1 MAKERIF
8 TYSST
13 QFSLQERFQGP
24 IMSWLFG
31 IISRDLSPKTIAQ
44 CDAIHGVPL
53 KTFTKKGSF
62 HFSIGG
68 LRSTCL
74 FGETLNSQ
82 NEIDTFWF
90 TLGVTFAKIDSKRT
104 LLSQRNWAAANGN
117 VTKDLD
123 GHFVHALYERE
134 RYEFQTDRIG
144 LRTLYWAEASGAVL
158 ISTRIDWLAKFLGNC
173 RIDFERVGA
182 RWLTFN
188 QISYDSMIGRIHRL
202 GPSGKLVVDR
212 DGISFSHTAFE
223 PSFSGTFSVGA
234 SIEHLRQNVNPTIP
248 EDLEPT
254 LGLSGGLDSRVL
266 LSLMLSSGTRT
277 FETHS
282 FGNRLEPDVFI
293 PETMSRDIGFRHISY
308 DSPLPTIG
316 EILPLLNE
324 YVAETNLVE
333 PVSTVLRLRDHRVL
347 NPATQV
353 LVDGAFGEVARR
365 KYLSRFVLNGRKAI
379 EERNVGVI
387 LKNLRIERADIFT
400 REVGELMTAGVKQ
413 EIQTMLETMPDIKRI
428 GIDNYLDLWA
438 VRARLPNYS
447 CDAQARLDSSIL
459 NYMPFAQSSF
469 IDSIF
474 DIPVKYRKNAVLF
487 RKIIKQNYPGLA
499 KYPLAKSNT
508 TLPFFLPTL
517 ASLLLSKVKIKLGY
531 QYNDQSVHLFLNLM
545 KEYLLD
551 VVHSKETIE
560 YPAYEYRKIAK
571 KVQEYYAGAK
581 NLSGEINWWLTFE
594 LWRRNFGV

>member
-1 MAKERIF
+1 
-8 TYSST
+8 
-13 QFSLQERFQGP
+13 
-24 IMSWLFG
+24 MSWLFG
-31 IISRDLSPKTIAQ
+31 IISRAVTPKTISQ

-53 KTFTKKGSF
+53 KTFTKMGHF

-74 FGETLNSQ
+74 SGETLNSQ

-90 TLGVTFAKIDSKRT
+90 TLGVTFAETGSKRT
-104 LLSQRNWAAANGN
+104 LLSQHDWATRNRNPSEGRE
-117 VTKDLD
+117 
-123 GHFVHALYERE
+123 GHFVHAFYESD
-134 RYEFQTDRIG
+134 RYEFRTDRIG
-144 LRTLYWAEASGAVL
+144 LRTLYWTEASNAILV
-158 ISTRIDWLAKFLGNC
+158 STRIDWLAKFLGNC
-173 RIDFERVGA
+173 RIEFETLGS

-188 QISYDSMIGRIHRL
+188 QISYESIIERIHRL
-202 GPSGKLVVDR
+202 GPSGILVADR
-212 DGISFSHTAFE
+212 GAVTSSHTPFE
-223 PSFSGTFSVGA
+223 PSFSGIFSIEA
-234 SIEHLRQNVNPTIP
+234 SIERLRQNVNPTIA

-266 LSLMLSSGTRT
+266 LSLMLNSSTRT

-282 FGNRLEPDVFI
+282 FGNRLEPDVAI
-293 PETMSRDIGFRHISY
+293 PETMSRDIGFRHRSY
-308 DSPLPTIG
+308 DSPLPTID

-324 YVAETNLVE
+324 YIVETNLVE
-333 PVSTVLRLRDHRVL
+333 PASTVLRLRDHSVL

-379 EERNVGVI
+379 EERNVDVI

-413 EIQTMLETMPDIKRI
+413 EIKTMLETMPDIKRI

-447 CDAQARLDSSIL
+447 CDAQARLDCSIL

-474 DIPVKYRKNAVLF
+474 DVPVKYRRNAVLF
-487 RKIIKQNYPGLA
+487 RKIIKQNYPRLA

-508 TLPFFLPTL
+508 TLPFYLPTL
-517 ASLLLSKVKIKLGY
+517 ASLLLSKAKIKLGY
-531 QYNDQSVHLFLNLM
+531 QYNDVSIHLFLNLM

-560 YPAYEYRKIAK
+560 YPAYEYKKIAK
-571 KVQEYYAGAK
+571 KVQEYYSGAK
-581 NLSGEINWWLTFE
+581 YLSGEINWWLTFE
-594 LWRRNFGV
+594 LWRRNFDI